1 MWKIVFQSLTYIS
14 PIMSDTKSLH
24 MIESQLYFLF
34 CKVCV
39 YSSYHMP
46 TELLDFAY
54 YLQELFL
61 Y

>member
-54 YLQELFL
+54 YL
-61 Y
+61 